1 MTRKPTKVID
11 AMDASQLS
19 RLSSTMLAAVTE
31 AERLVREQPKGYA
44 SELRELVR
52 HAREMHELLLEA
64 LLQSPTLS
72 TVAVR
77 DVVEASGSAIDQ
89 LEALTIPHSAKH

>member
-1 MTRKPTKVID
+1 MTRKPTEVID
-11 AMDASQLS
+11 AMDASELS

-31 AERLVREQPKGYA
+31 AERLVRERPKGYA

-64 LLQSPTLS
+64 LLQSPILATF
-72 TVAVR
+72 AVR
-77 DVVEASGSAIDQ
+77 DIAETSGRSIDQ
-89 LEALTIPHSAKH
+89 LEAVAIPHGAKH

>member
-11 AMDASQLS
+11 AMDASELS
-19 RLSSTMLAAVTE
+19 RLSSTVLAAVTE
-31 AERLVREQPKGYA
+31 AERLGRDQPKGYA

-52 HAREMHELLLEA
+52 HARELHELLLEA
-64 LLQSPTLS
+64 LLQSPILS

-77 DVVEASGSAIDQ
+77 DIAETSGRSIDQ
-89 LEALTIPHSAKH
+89 LEALAIAHGAKH

>member
-1 MTRKPTKVID
+1 MADNEAID
-11 AMDASQLS
+11 PAELS
-19 RLSSTMLAAVTE
+19 WLRLTLLAAVTE

-44 SELRELVR
+44 SKLRELVR

-77 DVVEASGSAIDQ
+77 DVVETSGSAIDQ
-89 LEALTIPHSAKH
+89 LESLATPRGEKH